1 MSSNSLKRQFEQT
14 LYVNKKRKSNEC
26 IAIPQDEFDDDQDTI
41 LSESSSEDSSL
52 STWFKENSEKL
63 YEFLNEELDEK
74 FVGELENNNDIFIN
88 DIEENIESIVSD
100 AMTGNSDF
108 HSENEILNLL
118 SKIITNAISL
128 VDDFDDEGA
137 KEVSDTDIKTVAQ
150 KTLEMINSKVEE
162 ILNNNF
168 F

>member
-1 MSSNSLKRQFEQT
+1 
-14 LYVNKKRKSNEC
+14 
-26 IAIPQDEFDDDQDTI
+26 
-41 LSESSSEDSSL
+41 
-52 STWFKENSEKL
+52 
-63 YEFLNEELDEK
+63 
-74 FVGELENNNDIFIN
+74 
-88 DIEENIESIVSD
+88 VSD